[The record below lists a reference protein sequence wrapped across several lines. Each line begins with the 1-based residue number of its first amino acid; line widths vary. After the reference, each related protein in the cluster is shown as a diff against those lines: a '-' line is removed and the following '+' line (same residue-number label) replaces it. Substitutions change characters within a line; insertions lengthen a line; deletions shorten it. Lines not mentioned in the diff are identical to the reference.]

1 MVHVLVESQSG
12 CVERVRVYDT
22 VTKAEHIREKLL
34 IIHYGSLLAY
44 DEYADQAMADY
55 DVEHFANIEVW

>member
-1 MVHVLVESQSG
+1 MVHVLVETFQG
-12 CVERVRVYDT
+12 CTTSVRVYDT

-34 IIHYGSLLAY
+34 ILHYGSLLAY